1 MLQPVSGIGAVMA
14 SAYNL
19 RMADPLPY
27 DAAAPDAAA
36 RLVEAARAIEALPRE
51 KPSMLPA
58 LLAAQHALG
67 WLPRP
72 AVERVA
78 AWVRVP
84 VSEVYAT
91 ATAYSE
97 LRLERP
103 DPQVWHVCTGVACDL
118 AGAEALLDAAPESTS
133 RVDCQFLCA
142 LAPVVAD
149 PHERLLGRVTAEGL
163 RARLAAA
170 PAEARR

>member
-1 MLQPVSGIGAVMA
+1 MTEA
-14 SAYNL
+14 SF
-19 RMADPLPY
+19 LPY
-27 DAAAPDAAA
+27 DAATTDAAD
-36 RLVEAARAIEALPRE
+36 RLAEAARAIEALPRA
-51 KPSMLPA
+51 KPSLLPA
-58 LLAAQHALG
+58 LIEAQHVLG

-103 DPQVWHVCTGVACDL
+103 DPLAWHICTGVACDL
-118 AGAEALLDAAPESTS
+118 AGAEALLDSAPE
-133 RVDCQFLCA
+133 RARRIDCQFLCA
-142 LAPVVAD
+142 LAPVAVD
-149 PHERLLGRVTAEGL
+149 PQERLHGRVTVDGL
-163 RARLAAA
+163 RDRIAATTTDA
-170 PAEARR
+170 ATEAHA

>member
-1 MLQPVSGIGAVMA
+1 
-14 SAYNL
+14 
-19 RMADPLPY
+19 MADVLPY
-27 DAAAPDAAA
+27 DVAAPEAAA
-36 RLVEAARAIEALPRE
+36 RLAEATRAVEAHPRE
-51 KPSMLPA
+51 KTALLPA
-58 LLAAQHALG
+58 LLDAQHVLG

-72 AVERVA
+72 AIERVA

-103 DPQVWHVCTGVACDL
+103 DPAVWHVCTGVACDL
-118 AGAEALLDAAPESTS
+118 AGAEALLAASPGRTA
-133 RVDCQFLCA
+133 RIDCQFLCA

-149 PHERLLGRVTAEGL
+149 PHERLVGRVTAEGL
-163 RARLAAA
+163 RARLGAA
-170 PAEARR
+170 PVESPR

>member
-1 MLQPVSGIGAVMA
+1 MSESPLPFDA
-14 SAYNL
+14 STPDAPQ
-19 RMADPLPY
+19 RMA
-27 DAAAPDAAA
+27 
-36 RLVEAARAIEALPRE
+36 EAARAIEACARE
-51 KPSMLPA
+51 KPSLLPA
-58 LLAAQHALG
+58 LLAAQHVLG

-103 DPQVWHVCTGVACDL
+103 DPLAWHVCTGVACDL
-118 AGAEALLDAAPESTS
+118 AGADALLDAAPARARRT
-133 RVDCQFLCA
+133 DCQFLCA
-142 LAPVVAD
+142 LAPVVVD
-149 PHERLLGRVTAEGL
+149 PRERLYGRVTADEF
-163 RARLAAA
+163 RERLSATA
-170 PAEARR
+170 AEAHA

>member
-1 MLQPVSGIGAVMA
+1 MSETPV
-14 SAYNL
+14 
-19 RMADPLPY
+19 LPY
-27 DAAAPDAAA
+27 DASAADAAT
-36 RLVEAARAIEALPRE
+36 RLAEATHAIEGLPRE
-51 KPSMLPA
+51 KPALLPA

-103 DPQVWHVCTGVACDL
+103 DPLVWHICTGVACDL
-118 AGAEALLDAAPESTS
+118 AGAETLLASSPE
-133 RVDCQFLCA
+133 RARRIDCQFLCA
-142 LAPVVAD
+142 LAPVVVD
-149 PHERLLGRVTAEGL
+149 PQERLHGRVTPDAL
-163 RARLAAA
+163 RTHLAATS
-170 PAEARR
+170 AEARA

>member
-1 MLQPVSGIGAVMA
+1 MA
-14 SAYNL
+14 ETH
-19 RMADPLPY
+19 PLPY
-27 DAAAPDAAA
+27 DAAAADAAA
-36 RLVEAARAIEALPRE
+36 RLDEAARAIEGLPRE
-51 KPSMLPA
+51 KPALLPA

-72 AVERVA
+72 AIERVA

-103 DPQVWHVCTGVACDL
+103 DPAMWHVCTGVACDL
-118 AGAEALLDAAPESTS
+118 AGAEDLLQSSPECTV
-133 RVDCQFLCA
+133 RTDCQFLCA
-142 LAPVVAD
+142 LAPVVVD
-149 PHERLLGRVTAEGL
+149 PRERLLGRLTEDTL
-163 RARLAAA
+163 RARIAMHPEIRA
-170 PAEARR
+170 

>member
-1 MLQPVSGIGAVMA
+1 
-14 SAYNL
+14 
-19 RMADPLPY
+19 MADALPY
-27 DAAAPDAAA
+27 DAAASDADA
-36 RLVEAARAIEALPRE
+36 RLDEAARAIETLPRE
-51 KPSMLPA
+51 KPALLPA

-72 AVERVA
+72 AIERVA

-103 DPQVWHVCTGVACDL
+103 DLLAWQICTGVACDL
-118 AGAEALLDAAPESTS
+118 AGAEALLGSAPERARRT
-133 RVDCQFLCA
+133 DCQFLCA
-142 LAPVVAD
+142 LAPVAVD
-149 PHERLLGRVTAEGL
+149 PQERLHGRVTVDGL
-163 RARLAAA
+163 RAQLAATTT
-170 PAEARR
+170 EAHA

>member
-1 MLQPVSGIGAVMA
+1 
-14 SAYNL
+14 
-19 RMADPLPY
+19 MADVLPY
-27 DAAAPDAAA
+27 DAAATDAGA
-36 RLVEAARAIEALPRE
+36 RLAEAARASEGLPRE
-51 KPSMLPA
+51 KPALLPA

-72 AVERVA
+72 AIERVA

-103 DPQVWHVCTGVACDL
+103 GPLAWHICTGVACDL
-118 AGAEALLDAAPESTS
+118 AGAEALLDSAPE
-133 RVDCQFLCA
+133 RARRIDCQFLCA
-142 LAPVVAD
+142 LAPVVVD
-149 PHERLLGRVTAEGL
+149 PRERLHGRVTPEAL
-163 RARLAAA
+163 HAYLADTT
-170 PAEARR
+170 AEARG